1 MIQPATE
8 TKKGPMRCAVYC
20 RKSHEEGL
28 EQEFNS
34 LDAQRESCEAYI
46 ASQRHEGWTVLPT
59 RYDDGGFTGGNMDR
73 PAVQQLLKDIEAGRV
88 DCIVVYKVDR
98 LSRSLLDFA
107 KLIGLLDQHGVSF
120 VSITQR
126 FDTSTS
132 MGRLTLNVL
141 LSFAQF
147 EREVIGERI
156 RDKISAAK
164 RRGQWIGGH
173 PFLGYDI
180 DHVAKKL
187 VVNEGEAKLVRL
199 IFQRLLK
206 VGSCKKVAREINGQG
221 HRTKRWQTAKG
232 KANGGGEWHEVN
244 VHRILTNP
252 AYVGLV
258 RHKDQK
264 YQGQHEAIIDQS
276 TWDRVQSLL
285 EKNARNRASET
296 RRVTPALLK
305 GILRCGHCGTAM
317 GATFTKR
324 RGRRYRYYL
333 CNHAGKSGYDA
344 CPVKS
349 VAADQIEAA
358 VVDQL
363 RGIFRSP
370 EVIAATYRSF
380 LEQAGQ
386 QQDGLRREKD
396 ALERRLVEL
405 KKMVRN
411 LARLAVDG
419 PAAAVSD
426 ELRKVNDE
434 CAAAEARLAELNA
447 QLAQEEAALP
457 SEQRVAEALREI
469 DPLWTDLYPAEQERI
484 VRLLV
489 EQVVME
495 PDSLTVRLRPAGV
508 GELVGEMGAVEN
520 GAEADVE
527 ERLVTA

>member
-1 MIQPATE
+1 
-8 TKKGPMRCAVYC
+8 
-20 RKSHEEGL
+20 
-28 EQEFNS
+28 
-34 LDAQRESCEAYI
+34 
-46 ASQRHEGWTVLPT
+46 
-59 RYDDGGFTGGNMDR
+59 
-73 PAVQQLLKDIEAGRV
+73 
-88 DCIVVYKVDR
+88 
-98 LSRSLLDFA
+98 
-107 KLIGLLDQHGVSF
+107 
-120 VSITQR
+120 
-126 FDTSTS
+126 
-132 MGRLTLNVL
+132 VL

-147 EREVIGERI
+147 EREVIAERI
-156 RDKISAAK
+156 RDKIGAAK

-180 DHVAKKL
+180 DHAAKKL
-187 VVNEGEAKLVRL
+187 VVNAEEAKLVRL
-199 IFQRLLK
+199 IFARLLK
-206 VGSCKKVAREINGQG
+206 LASCKKVARDINGQG
-221 HRTKRWQTAKG
+221 YRTKVWTTAKG
-232 KANGGGEWHEVN
+232 KANGGGPWHEVN
-244 VHRILTNP
+244 IYRVLTNP

-264 YQGQHEAIIDQS
+264 YQGQHEAIIDQA
-276 TWDRVQSLL
+276 TWDRVQALL
-285 EKNARNRASET
+285 AKNARNRASET
-296 RRVTPALLK
+296 RRATPALLK
-305 GILRCGHCGTAM
+305 GILRCGHCGKAM

-333 CNHAGKSGYDA
+333 CNHAGKSGFDT

-349 VAADQIEAA
+349 VAADQIEAT

-380 LEQAGQ
+380 IEQAGQ

-405 KKMVRN
+405 KKAIRN
-411 LARLAVDG
+411 LAKVAADG

-426 ELRKVNDE
+426 ELRKVNDQ
-434 CAAAEARLAELNA
+434 CAAVEARLAELNA
-447 QLAQEEAALP
+447 QLAQEQAALP
-457 SEQRVAEALREI
+457 SEQRVAEALRDI
-469 DPLWTDLYPAEQERI
+469 DPIWADLYPAEQERI

-508 GELVGEMGAVEN
+508 CELVGEMGAVEN

>member
-1 MIQPATE
+1 
-8 TKKGPMRCAVYC
+8 
-20 RKSHEEGL
+20 L
-28 EQEFNS
+28 DQEFNS
-34 LDAQRESCEAYI
+34 LDAQRESCEAYV
-46 ASQRHEGWTVLPT
+46 ASQRHEGWQVLPD

-73 PAVQQLLKDIEAGRV
+73 PAVQQLLKDIQAGRV
-88 DCIVVYKVDR
+88 DVVLVYKVDR
-98 LSRSLLDFA
+98 LSRSLMDFA
-107 KLIGLLDQHGVSF
+107 RLIGLFDQHNVSF
-120 VSITQR
+120 VSVTQW

-147 EREVIGERI
+147 EREVIAERI

-180 DHVAKKL
+180 DHAAKRL
-187 VVNEGEAKLVRL
+187 VVNAEEAKLVRL
-199 IFQRLLK
+199 MFQRFLK
-206 VGSCKKVAREINGQG
+206 LGSCKKVGREINGQG
-221 HRTKRWQTAKG
+221 YRTKVWTTSKG
-232 KANGGGEWHEVN
+232 KSNGGGEWHEVN

-252 AYVGLV
+252 
-258 RHKDQK
+258 K
-264 YQGQHEAIIDQS
+264 YIGVIDYKGQHYAGQHEAIIDQA
-276 TWDRVQSLL
+276 TWDKVQALL
-285 EKNARNRASET
+285 AKNARNRASET
-296 RRVTPALLK
+296 RRTTPALLK
-305 GILRCGHCGTAM
+305 GILRCGRCGKAM

-333 CNHAGKSGYDA
+333 CNHAGKSGYDS
-344 CPVKS
+344 CPIGS

-380 LEQAGQ
+380 VEQAGQ
-386 QQDGLRREKD
+386 QQEGLRREKD
-396 ALERRLVEL
+396 ALDRRLVEL

-411 LARLAVDG
+411 LAKVTADG

-434 CAAAEARLAELNA
+434 CAAAESRLAELNA
-447 QLAQEEAALP
+447 QLAQEQAALP
-457 SEQRVAEALREI
+457 GERQVAEAVRDI
-469 DPLWTDLYPAEQERI
+469 DPLWADLYPAEQGRI

-495 PDSLTVRLRPAGV
+495 PDCLTVRLRPAGV
-508 GELVGEMGAVEN
+508 GELVGEMAGVADGGVMDED
-520 GAEADVE
+520 AADVV